1 MGSFSIW
8 HWLIFAALLYAGY
21 KLATRGAAKSESKS
35 SRQRPASTTRSA
47 GPHHWPALG
56 EFGFSIVGESN
67 YQAALAAIAGD
78 HGKKK
83 ARVEC
88 IAELRPDDD
97 NPHDDKAVEVC
108 VEGRTVGYLAR
119 DEARKF
125 RRRLGQKGLTDQST
139 YCAALVVGGGE
150 WRGEVRHYGIQLD
163 LKPFDL

>member
-8 HWLIFAALLYAGY
+8 HWLIFAVLLYAGY
-21 KLATRGAAKSESKS
+21 KLATRRTPTQTKPT
-35 SRQRPASTTRSA
+35 RQRPAAVVQNSE
-47 GPHHWPALG
+47 PHHWPSLG

-67 YQAALAAIAGD
+67 YQAALSTIAGD

-88 IAELRPDDD
+88 IAELRPEDD

-125 RRRLGQKGLTDQST
+125 RRRLGQKGLTGQPT
-139 YCAALVVGGGE
+139 RCAALVVGGGE
-150 WRGEVRHYGIQLD
+150 WRGEVRHYGVQLD
-163 LKPFDL
+163 LKPFE